1 MDTIVHRLAAVM
13 FADIVGYS
21 ALAARDEN
29 AAVRLVGIFQETA
42 RREIERGGGH
52 LVQFIG
58 DAAFADFPSTDLA
71 VRTAIALQAAFPASA
86 KDAGLTGQLR
96 IGVHVG
102 DVVSGH
108 DGDLFGDGVNI
119 ASRLHREA
127 APGQVFVSQDVWRQ
141 IRQRPD
147 FRCQSVGERRLKGI
161 PGSIWVFAVEAASGY
176 DDGISDFTAPARAP
190 ARIPR
195 LLSTAL
201 IYLSAS
207 AVILLA
213 TSVITA
219 GLELPSWVIP
229 GAIVLLVI
237 GLLVVLPTSW
247 AQSRPG
253 WERQVGQ
260 PSAWQLNWSGLV
272 EAIGHR
278 RIPAL
283 TWARAI
289 LGGVVAFAVLFGLA
303 AIYVQAG
310 GRLPFPR
317 PAVAYA
323 EPEPAVAILP
333 FVAQGVDPE
342 LWGEGIVDL
351 LSVALDEIA
360 GVRVIDPRAVL
371 SRSAGER
378 THDAAAAIR
387 VGAALSARYAATGS
401 VVASPGEIRFTT
413 EVYDVRSRELVA
425 SARAGGAPDSL
436 PAIVESL
443 ARQIADETEI
453 GSRASAAL
461 NFRRITTGSVAGLK
475 YYLRGERHLR
485 RSEWNRAMME
495 YERALEA
502 DSAFALAFYRL
513 ALANDWSSARHVPR
527 QSPYIERASRYAG
540 NLPQRGR
547 LLIEGYAQLALGS
560 QAAINTLQEMV
571 ALYPDDV
578 DGWFLLGDAYYHLSR
593 TGLERDEFRDAMARA
608 IQLDSTFAPA
618 YVHLMEDAY
627 ARRDT
632 ASLARWIAG
641 LRAAEPGSPL
651 LSGYDWA
658 ASLRPEPAVA
668 HAGEDSATEETVAER
683 TPPTQS
689 TQPRTTP
696 DRPAEREPTPVSSQP
711 LGRDTAT
718 PAQQAATVDTSRV
731 TTPPPAP
738 PVTRTEPEEVQPA
751 GPPPTAIA
759 EAVLARL
766 KVAIEQEDLRAVRSV
781 WTTLTTQESQSFRL
795 LFDAVRDLAVS
806 YVIQG
811 VDRTDGRIQV
821 RVQTTYAFYNER
833 EQQRSRSITN
843 QVFDLTQ
850 QGGGWVI
857 GQ

>member
-13 FADIVGYS
+13 FADVVGYS

-29 AAVRLVGIFQETA
+29 AAVRLVGIFHETA

-71 VRTAIALQAAFPASA
+71 VRTAIALQAAFPARA
-86 KDAGLTGQLR
+86 EDAGLTGQLR

-102 DVVSGH
+102 DVVSGEN
-108 DGDLFGDGVNI
+108 GDLFGDGVNV

-141 IRQRPD
+141 IRQRPG

-161 PGSIWVFAVEAASGY
+161 PGSIWVFAVEAASEY
-176 DDGISDFTAPARAP
+176 DESLSDFTAPARAP

-201 IYLSAS
+201 MYISAS

-351 LSVALDEIA
+351 LSVALDEVA

-401 VVASPGEIRFTT
+401 VVASPGEIRFTA
-413 EVYDVRSRELVA
+413 EVYDVRSRELVG
-425 SARAGGAPDSL
+425 SAQADGAPDSL

-453 GSRASAAL
+453 GTRASAAL
-461 NFRRITTGSVAGLK
+461 NFRRITTGSVAALK

-513 ALANDWSSARHVPR
+513 ALAHDWNSARHVPR
-527 QSPYIERASRYAG
+527 QSQYIERATRYAG
-540 NLPQRGR
+540 NLPRRGR

-560 QAAINTLQEMV
+560 QAAINTLEEMV

-578 DGWFLLGDAYYHLSR
+578 DGWFLLGDAYYHLPSGTR
-593 TGLERDEFRDAMARA
+593 PERDEFRDAMVRA

-627 ARRDT
+627 ERRDT

-658 ASLRPEPAVA
+658 AALRPESAVA
-668 HAGEDSATEETVAER
+668 HAGEDSATDETVVER
-683 TPPTQS
+683 TPRTQS

-696 DRPAEREPTPVSSQP
+696 DRPAEREATPGPSQP

-718 PAQQAATVDTSRV
+718 PQTPVVDRPPV
-731 TTPPPAP
+731 TMPPPAP
-738 PVTRTEPEEVQPA
+738 PVARTEPEEVQPA

-781 WTTLTTQESQSFRL
+781 WTTLTSQESQSFRL
-795 LFDAVRDLAVS
+795 LFDAVRDLSVS

-811 VDRTDGRIQV
+811 VDRTNGRIQV
-821 RVQTTYAFYNER
+821 RVQTTYTFYNER